1 MLFVLVAEAEVACS
15 GGVFIGGRG
24 WLQGWR
30 CFEAAMV
37 FVFVAE
43 TEVGHVSAILF
54 VLVAV
59 GRGTWLAVL
68 IFSLVAVLAGV

>member
-1 MLFVLVAEAEVACS
+1 MFVLVAEAEVACS

-24 WLQGWR
+24 WLQRWR

-43 TEVGHVSAILF
+43 TEVGHVSAMLF
-54 VLVAV
+54 VLVAEAEV
-59 GRGTWLAVL
+59 ACSVD
-68 IFSLVAVLAGV
+68 FSLVAVLAGA